1 MDRIREKAVT
11 AMPLGA
17 RSPGSH
23 WRARVGFVV
32 GAIAIALAA
41 LAPAAGAA
49 ASPPWTEAPYSY
61 YAENVPLTTALRDFA
76 SSFSLALEL
85 TPSINGKVNGQFNA
99 KSPTEFIDRL
109 AGVYSLNWF
118 VHAGTLYVSR
128 TKEAVTRRI
137 SSGGSSITSV
147 RQALESVGVLDPRFG
162 WGELPGQGVALVSGP
177 PAYVDLIERTLAL
190 QPASARDP
198 VFRCG
203 NEYINSAQVARERGC
218 KLMDADNISVL
229 RSESA
234 APAAAS
240 PGAVAPS
247 GARKPEN
254 GK

>member
-1 MDRIREKAVT
+1 
-11 AMPLGA
+11 MPLGA

-137 SSGGSSITSV
+137 SSG
-147 RQALESVGVLDPRFG
+147 
-162 WGELPGQGVALVSGP
+162 
-177 PAYVDLIERTLAL
+177 
-190 QPASARDP
+190 
-198 VFRCG
+198 
-203 NEYINSAQVARERGC
+203 
-218 KLMDADNISVL
+218 
-229 RSESA
+229 
-234 APAAAS
+234 AAAS
-240 PGAVAPS
+240 RRCARRWRAWACSIRALAGASCP
-247 GARKPEN
+247 ARGWRWCPARRLMSI
-254 GK
+254 